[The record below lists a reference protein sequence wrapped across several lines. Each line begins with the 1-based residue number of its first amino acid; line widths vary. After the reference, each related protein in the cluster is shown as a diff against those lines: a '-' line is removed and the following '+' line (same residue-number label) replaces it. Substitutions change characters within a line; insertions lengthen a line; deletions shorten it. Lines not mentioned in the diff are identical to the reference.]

1 MLFDVSNPFNLWTY
15 TSHMTLNL
23 TPEYINVVYF
33 CLNIFVDFRKKISD
47 ILKLTIVKSIFK
59 LLVILVKK
67 TVSFRILWKERLL
80 FHSRALPQ
88 PYPRVPTHGLTPGSH
103 RMVPPDGPTPG
114 SQPIVPLHDPSLGTH
129 PRSRVLGPT
138 PESRSHFSSMLLL
151 AFNYCCKLSPS

>member
-47 ILKLTIVKSIFK
+47 ILKLTKVKSIFK

-88 PYPRVPTHGLTPGSH
+88 PYPRVPTH
-103 RMVPPDGPTPG
+103 GPTPG